1 VPGQTLDPILRDAVP
16 DDAAAIARMHID
28 SWRVAYAR
36 IVPASALAL
45 LSVSQ
50 RTESW
55 THAIRTQP
63 AEQWILVAASDREI
77 LGFASG
83 GPSRG
88 DEPAG
93 AAGELYGLYIA
104 PAHWAHGIGTLLMA
118 ASLPRLQ
125 PQGSELVV
133 LWVLEENER
142 ARRFYAARGWVPD
155 GERSPIALLGGAAHP
170 MQVRYR
176 YGGDRCPSC

>member
-1 VPGQTLDPILRDAVP
+1 MIGPADPIVRDAVP

-28 SWRVAYAR
+28 SWRVAYAG

-55 THAIRTQP
+55 AHAIETQP
-63 AEQWILVAASDREI
+63 AEQWILVAVQDGEI

-83 GPSRG
+83 GPNRS

-93 AAGELYGLYIA
+93 AGELYGLYVA
-104 PAHWAHGIGTLLMA
+104 PAHWARGIGTRLMA
-118 ASLPRLQ
+118 TSLPRLQ
-125 PQGSELVV
+125 PEGRELVI
-133 LWVLEENER
+133 LWVLEDNER
-142 ARRFYAARGWVPD
+142 ARRFYTARGWVPD
-155 GERSPIALLGGAAHP
+155 GARQPVALLGGAVHP
-170 MQVRYR
+170 IEVRYR
-176 YGGDRCPSC
+176 YGGETCPRR